1 MRLDLLRAE
10 HRGRGKIFVHC
21 GEELDAVALQ
31 PLRDAPQF
39 QIDAAERRAAI
50 A

>member
-1 MRLDLLRAE
+1 MRLDLLRAQ

-21 GEELDAVALQ
+21 GEEFDAVALQ
-31 PLRDAPQF
+31 PLLDPPQF